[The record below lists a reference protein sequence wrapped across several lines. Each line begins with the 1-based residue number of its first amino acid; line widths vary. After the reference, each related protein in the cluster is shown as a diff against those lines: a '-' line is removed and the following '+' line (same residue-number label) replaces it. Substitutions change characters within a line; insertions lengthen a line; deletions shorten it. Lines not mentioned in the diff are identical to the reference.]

1 MRVEP
6 WAVLLLVCSAAVIAA
21 EEAPT
26 PELLDF
32 LGSFETAD
40 GAWVD
45 PTELE
50 LPAPEDKSAQAGG
63 QEQ

>member
-6 WAVLLLVCSAAVIAA
+6 WALLLMLFSAAVIAA
-21 EEAPT
+21 EELPT

-32 LGSFETAD
+32 LGSFETAE
-40 GAWVD
+40 GTWVA

-50 LPAPEDKSAQAGG
+50 LPVPEDTSAQAGG
-63 QEQ
+63 QEK

>member
-6 WAVLLLVCSAAVIAA
+6 WALLLVSLSVAAYAA

-32 LGSFETAD
+32 LGSFETAT
-40 GAWVD
+40 GEWLD

-50 LPAPEDKSAQAGG
+50 LPVPEDKTAQGGG